1 MSSRYRLGV
10 ETPHGTFHPNVI
22 FDTQGT
28 LALNEENDFPE
39 AVPICMVY
47 DIPQN
52 VRLEDIDPVKYK
64 HGLETA
70 RKIVRCLNTCEDEE
84 GK

>member
-1 MSSRYRLGV
+1 MSSRYRLGI
-10 ETPHGTFHPNVI
+10 ETPHGTFHPNIVYDNHEDQSI
-22 FDTQGT
+22 
-28 LALNEENDFPE
+28 
-39 AVPICMVY
+39 PICMVY

-84 GK
+84 EK